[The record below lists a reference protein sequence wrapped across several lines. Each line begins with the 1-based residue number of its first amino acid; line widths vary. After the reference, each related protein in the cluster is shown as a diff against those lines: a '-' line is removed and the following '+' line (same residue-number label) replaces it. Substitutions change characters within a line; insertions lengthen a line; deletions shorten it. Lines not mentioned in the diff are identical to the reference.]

1 MFTATDLLWCTT
13 KKSIW
18 AYPAEFT
25 MLLSQRVEAGEA
37 GLLHNNEHRLT
48 FVKPSPGTTIRS
60 RPPDEIASSLSSS
73 SEQIL
78 WF

>member
-1 MFTATDLLWCTT
+1 
-13 KKSIW
+13 
-18 AYPAEFT
+18 
-25 MLLSQRVEAGEA
+25 MLLPQRVEAGEM
-37 GLLHNNEHRLT
+37 GLLPNNERRLT